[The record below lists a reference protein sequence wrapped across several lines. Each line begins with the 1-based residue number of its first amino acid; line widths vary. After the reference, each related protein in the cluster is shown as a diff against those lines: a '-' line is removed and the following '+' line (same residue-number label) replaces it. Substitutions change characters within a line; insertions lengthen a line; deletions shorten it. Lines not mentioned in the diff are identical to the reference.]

1 MGEKVAGAG
10 AIAGFIGFFLSWR
23 TVAVGATQVSQ
34 SGLDLAKTL
43 GTVYLIPLVSI
54 AAAGIVYTSS
64 KAPAGKKLMFAGFLM
79 LLGAFG
85 GPGDLSGLL
94 FVSSI
99 QSTAGFGMWLSSLGL
114 TTVIAGGLMT
124 ILEFSKRTY

>member
-10 AIAGFIGFFLSWR
+10 AVAGLIGFFLPWR
-23 TVAVGATQVSQ
+23 TGAVGAAQVSV

-99 QSTAGFGMWLSSLGL
+99 QSVAGFGMWLSSLGL
-114 TTVIAGGLMT
+114 TAVMAGGLMT
-124 ILEFSKRTY
+124 IMEFSKRVY